1 MSAVKAS
8 DITFNEGLLRLAA
21 VHNKTVTFSY
31 AKGDGK
37 IIESRRLMPARV
49 DKNKQGALTFTG
61 FDPDRDDVRAYRVDR
76 MRGEVKVA

>member
-31 AKGDGK
+31 AKGDGAF
-37 IIESRRLMPARV
+37 IETRRLIPAQV
-49 DKNKQGALTFTG
+49 LDKGDHLTFSG
-61 FDPDRDDVRAYRVDR
+61 YDPDRDDVRAYRIDR
-76 MRGEVKVA
+76 MRGEVRVA